1 MASQVSCF
9 LSQPARCRAFIHLS
23 TSSDRWGFP
32 FKHHISC
39 WITDHADEARFLDA
53 KFQLQVDPALSVTCK
68 PQLLQKAVIY
78 HLLHIEGRGLP
89 QDGCMQ
95 YMDMMARYH
104 CATKKLMFFAR
115 MRVKFD
121 FNPFGRTVNI
131 GSRWNWQGERFFP
144 RLQQVVG
151 NCHVWEIVVFNLF
164 QHLSL
169 VRARTV

>member
-23 TSSDRWGFP
+23 TSSDRWGFA

-53 KFQLQVDPALSVTCK
+53 KFQLQVDPALFGTFK

-89 QDGCMQ
+89 QDGCIR
-95 YMDMMARYH
+95 YMDMVARYH
-104 CATKKLMFFAR
+104 CATKKFTFFCQDAG
-115 MRVKFD
+115 KIWLQSLWP
-121 FNPFGRTVNI
+121 NC
-131 GSRWNWQGERFFP
+131 QHRFPMELAGWTIFSQTP
-144 RLQQVVG
+144 AS
-151 NCHVWEIVVFNLF
+151 CWEWPCLGDCCF
-164 QHLSL
+164 QSLS
-169 VRARTV
+169 AP